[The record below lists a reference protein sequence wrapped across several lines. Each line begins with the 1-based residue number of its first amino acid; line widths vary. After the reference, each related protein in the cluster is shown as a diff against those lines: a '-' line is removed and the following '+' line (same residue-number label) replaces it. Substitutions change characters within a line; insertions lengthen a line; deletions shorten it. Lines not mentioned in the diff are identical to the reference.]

1 VAVVVVAVL
10 VQVQLVRHHQDFD
23 QMVSALV
30 VVALSLVLVQSVHHH
45 QD

>member
-1 VAVVVVAVL
+1 VVVAVVVAVL

-30 VVALSLVLVQSVHHH
+30 VVACLVLL
-45 QD
+45 